1 MSDYKTMNSTISSL
15 QNRLVLPKFQ
25 RGYVWTETKQLEL
38 IESLHKGYP
47 FGALLTYA
55 PMGSDEE
62 KLLDGQQRWTTIMDF
77 KYNKAKYFKKLQ
89 KESYNKT
96 FDKLNS
102 FIEDGKLVTKEDF
115 DRLLSSSSDY
125 STDKEDLSDLVDD
138 YKIKYQF
145 SNVSSKDIRHTIKRL
160 QDEMNEYLNVD
171 SLEVP
176 IIHYFGSEDNIA
188 NVFESLNKGGIKLT
202 KYEIY
207 AAAWDHTEIKLN
219 KSKLQEELLKNVV
232 NFYIEKKEDTE
243 NRGLTLDNFSSQEF
257 AENRVINLYDLGVGL
272 GRMIQSRLP
281 SLVDDTDTEKIQIG
295 FGILGIYSSVDP
307 KTLNKIVSHIDDITN
322 NIEEILQKSTEISIL
337 LSNIF
342 DKLIKQNSKIDASK
356 IGYERGLS
364 TAYKTLSY
372 FASLW
377 DLEKNSSEYI
387 KTVNNIPIYYV
398 YDFVRRAWTSAGDTR
413 LYEFYPSRK
422 ERIYSASVE
431 KESFEN
437 SFKSWILDEN
447 TQQMNFTN
455 RVRSLATIHA
465 NLTYLSDFIS
475 FGENLQVEHIY
486 PKQRVIDNDTNH
498 EIMLGRIGNA
508 MYLPQK
514 MNVKKKTKTLYEYTP
529 GEYETVM
536 KLSSYPSKE
545 DFEKAF
551 SELEDG
557 NPNIM
562 NDLIIE
568 RSFLVAQSIIEK
580 LMNKKF

>member
-25 RGYVWTETKQLEL
+25 RGYVWTQVKQLEL

-55 PMGSDEE
+55 PKNSDEE

-77 KYNKAKYFKKLQ
+77 KYNKAKYFKKL
-89 KESYNKT
+89 EPSLYHKT
-96 FDKLNS
+96 LDKLNS
-102 FIEDGKLVTKEDF
+102 FIKEGKLVNEIDF

-138 YKIKYQF
+138 YRLKYQF
-145 SNVSSKDIRHTIKRL
+145 SNISSRDIRHTIKNM
-160 QDEMNEYLNVD
+160 QDKMNEYLNVD

-176 IIHYFGSEDNIA
+176 IIQYFGSEDNIA

-243 NRGLTLDNFSSQEF
+243 NRGLTLDNFSSEEF
-257 AENRVINLYDLGVGL
+257 AKNRVINLYDLGVGL

-295 FGILGIYSSVDP
+295 FGILGIYSGVDP
-307 KTLNKIVSHIDDITN
+307 KTLNKIVSHIKDITD
-322 NIEEILQKSTEISIL
+322 NIEEILKKSTDISIL

-342 DKLIKQNSKIDASK
+342 DKLIKQNSKIDSSK

-364 TAYKTLSY
+364 TSYKTLSY

-377 DLEKNSSEYI
+377 NLEKSSDEYV
-387 KTVNNIPIYYV
+387 KTVNNIPRYYV
-398 YDFVRRAWTSAGDTR
+398 YDFVRRVWINAGDTR

-422 ERIYSASVE
+422 ERTYSTSID

-437 SFKSWILDEN
+437 NFKSWILDEN

-465 NLTYLSDFIS
+465 NLTYLSDFVS

-486 PKQRVIDNDTNH
+486 PKQRVLDNDQDH
-498 EIMLGRIGNA
+498 DVILGRIGNA

-514 MNVKKKTKTLYEYTP
+514 MNVKKKTKTLYEYKP
-529 GEYETVM
+529 GEYENVM
-536 KLSSYPSKE
+536 KLSSYPSKT
-545 DFEKAF
+545 DFSNAF
-551 SELEDG
+551 AELEAG
-557 NPNIM
+557 NPDIM
-562 NDLIIE
+562 NELIID
-568 RSFLVAQSIIEK
+568 RSFTVAHSIIEK
-580 LMNKKF
+580 LMNNKF